1 MSADRLHRTTED
13 DAVELRGF
21 IRRYVED
28 SGSKGA
34 VIGLS
39 GGIDSAVVVKLAV
52 DALGPE
58 NVHAIFMPSAVT
70 PEADY
75 ECVERLAKGW
85 GINLE
90 TIGIQ
95 PAADAFASLLGGELT
110 PLERGNITAR
120 CRMTVLYARAKSLN
134 CIVLGTSNQSEYM
147 MGYFTKY
154 GDGGSDAAPIVGLYK
169 TNVRHLARIIGVPE
183 EIISKPPS
191 AGLWEGQT
199 DEGEMGITYESLDHV
214 LHAIENGWTDAEIS
228 ADVGVDVAQVAE
240 IRARVKAMVHKRVP
254 AARPGKTY

>member
-1 MSADRLHRTTED
+1 MSADRLPRTTED

-28 SGSKGA
+28 SGSKG
-34 VIGLS
+34 VVVGLS

-58 NVHAIFMPSAVT
+58 KVHAIFMPSDVT
-70 PEADY
+70 PKQDY
-75 ECVERLAKGW
+75 ECVEGLAKDW
-85 GINLE
+85 GIDLE
-90 TIGIQ
+90 IINIQ
-95 PAADAFASLLGGELT
+95 SAADAFADLLGGELT

-120 CRMTVLYARAKSLN
+120 CRMTILYARAKSLGS
-134 CIVLGTSNQSEYM
+134 IVLGTSNQSEYM

-183 EIISKPPS
+183 DIISKPPS

-199 DEGEMGITYESLDHV
+199 DEGEMGITYAELDHV
-214 LHAIENGWTDAEIS
+214 LHAIENGWTDAEIA
-228 ADVGVDVAQVAE
+228 ADVGVDTVRVSE
-240 IRARVKAMVHKRVP
+240 IRERVRAMAHKRVP

>member
-1 MSADRLHRTTED
+1 MSADRLPRTTED

-21 IRRYVED
+21 IRRYVDD
-28 SGSKGA
+28 SDSKG
-34 VIGLS
+34 VVVGLS
-39 GGIDSAVVVKLAV
+39 GGIDSAVVTKLAV
-52 DALGPE
+52 DAIGPE
-58 NVHAIFMPSAVT
+58 KVHAVFMPSDVT
-70 PEADY
+70 PQADY
-75 ECVERLAKGW
+75 DCVQSLAKEW
-85 GINLE
+85 GIDLE
-90 TIGIQ
+90 VMNIQ
-95 PAADAFASLLGGELT
+95 PAADSFAKLLGGELT
-110 PLERGNITAR
+110 PLEKGNISAR

-183 EIISKPPS
+183 EVISKPPS

-199 DEGEMGITYESLDHV
+199 DEGEMGITYADLDHV
-214 LHAIENGWTDAEIS
+214 LHAIENGWTDAEI
-228 ADVGVDVAQVAE
+228 ADDVGLTVAKVSE
-240 IRARVKAMVHKRVP
+240 IRMRVRAMTHKRVP